1 MLEQRFA
8 ERVIRGRIGHAA
20 LSSAAEEIASR
31 RKDPYAVVNEIL
43 DRSWHGGI
51 EVKLGD
57 LEFWILNDG
66 GFRLDGGAM
75 FGVIPKPLWEKK
87 IPADERNR
95 IGLEMNCLLVR
106 AAGKTILVE
115 TGAGDKMGC
124 KTPRHLCHS
133 ALASACRS
141 NSRRAALVSI
151 RLITS

>member
-1 MLEQRFA
+1 M
-8 ERVIRGRIGHAA
+8 
-20 LSSAAEEIASR
+20 
-31 RKDPYAVVNEIL
+31 
-43 DRSWHGGI
+43 
-51 EVKLGD
+51 KLGD

-115 TGAGDKMGC
+115 TGAGDKMDP
-124 KTPRHLCHS
+124 KRRRHLCDWRWQ
-133 ALASACRS
+133 ALAGATRGARRRS
-141 NSRRAALVSI
+141 RSD
-151 RLITS
+151 